1 MMMMMMMM
9 LIDKYRNN
17 KNYFRR
23 EWMINLYLYNLF
35 RVKSNS
41 LSLISMVESKK
52 DILGE
57 N

>member
-1 MMMMMMMM
+1 MMM

-17 KNYFRR
+17 ENYFRR